1 MPALSQDPLEMKEV
15 GDSLATRSYRDVGVV
30 RPVDESLEKWYKNE
44 MVGRCQGQGLTK
56 CWAEQL

>member
-1 MPALSQDPLEMKEV
+1 MKEV